1 MHIYISVVIFFL
13 GLALASFFNALLYRI
28 DNGYKYP
35 DIYIK
40 GSHCEKCGKRLTWY
54 ELIPVLSF
62 LIFRGKCKQCG
73 YKVPMYYPVSELVL
87 ALSLSF
93 IFYFSLPWTF
103 YLVVLFLFS
112 LSYFDRIYKEIPQ
125 DIVHAFLIFGFLSF
139 VILTILNGSIINN
152 SLLLSSI
159 FSLSVYV
166 LSKVIKKDFGMGD
179 LLVIFT
185 LGFFLTIS
193 QFMSFLYIFL
203 GISLLYSLTLILLK
217 RATIKSAIPLL
228 PVMYISFCLMVIL
241 NMRLE
246 IILESILF
254 I

>member
-40 GSHCEKCGKRLTWY
+40 GSHCEKCGKRLAWY

-62 LIFRGKCKQCG
+62 LIFKGKCKQCG
-73 YKVPMYYPVSELVL
+73 YKVPIYYPVSELVL

-103 YLVVLFLFS
+103 YFVVLFLFS

-125 DIVHAFLIFGFLSF
+125 DIVHVFLIFGFLSF
-139 VILTILNGSIINN
+139 VLLTIFNGGIIDN
-152 SLLLSSI
+152 SLLLSLL
-159 FSLSVYV
+159 FSLSVFL
-166 LSKVIKKDFGMGD
+166 LSKIIKKDFGMGD

-185 LGFFLTIS
+185 LGFFLTIP

-203 GISLLYSLTLILLK
+203 AISLLYSFTLILLK
-217 RATIKSAIPLL
+217 KATIKSAIPLL
-228 PVMYISFCLMVIL
+228 PIMYISFCLMVTL
-241 NMRLE
+241 NTRIE
-246 IILESILF
+246 IILESILL